1 MPYLFLNVYFADKD
15 SARKHQVLC
24 ITHLPQIAAM
34 ADHHFLIEKG
44 IKGDKVTT
52 SIQMLDSHD
61 TVRELARLLGG
72 AAITDTVLK
81 SAEEMKELA
90 EKTKTT

>member
-1 MPYLFLNVYFADKD
+1 
-15 SARKHQVLC
+15 
-24 ITHLPQIAAM
+24 
-34 ADHHFLIEKG
+34 
-44 IKGDKVTT
+44 
-52 SIQMLDSHD
+52 MLDSHD

-90 EKTKTT
+90 EKTKNEAIDNGI